1 MGNGRKILVVSH
13 DIIGPQMAGPGI
25 RYWALANVLAH
36 HFEVALAAPQGSE
49 LVREHAHVENL
60 VIYNSQDHQ
69 KIVSWL
75 AWADVVLIPGD
86 IITDFPQFLESD
98 TPVVMDGYDPHTA
111 ENLMWNAP
119 LPLEERARSYNARH
133 DLISQQCLAG
143 DFFICASERQRT
155 WWLGLL
161 EAHGRVNPYTFDED
175 PALCNLIDVV
185 PFALPSQPFSHADID
200 IPEIAP
206 EDKVLLWGGG
216 LWEWLDPLTVIRAMP
231 RILEDFPQAKLL
243 FPGTRH
249 PNPAVPAM
257 RKVEE
262 AKVLVAELRL
272 QDVVI
277 FGDWV
282 PREAWNA
289 YLARADV
296 GLSLHPDTYETHLAY
311 RSRLLDYIWAG
322 LPMVVTRGDET
333 SKLVSRFQLGRV
345 VDYEDVEGVA
355 VAISD
360 VLARPQT
367 AFSAGFAEARQTL
380 TWETAAQPLI
390 AFCRA
395 PRRAPD
401 KEALGDR
408 MGNHYYEKQ
417 HQALREDRARLTQQQ
432 AHLQTLV
439 SGYEQGKFIRLM
451 KWLHSLVGRG

>member
-1 MGNGRKILVVSH
+1 MGKTPVLVISH
-13 DIIGPQMAGPGI
+13 DIIGPNMAGSGI
-25 RYWALANVLAH
+25 RYQALARVLAKD
-36 HFEVALAAPQGSE
+36 FPVILAAPG
-49 LVREHAHVENL
+49 
-60 VIYNSQDHQ
+60 NSHLSIEGIRFWPYEGERWQ
-69 KIVSWL
+69 SL
-75 AWADVVLIPGD
+75 APAVNEATAVLLCGDVLD
-86 IITDFPQFLESD
+86 RFPQLMETD
-98 TPVVMDGYDPHTA
+98 VPIIMDGYDPHTVETLA
-111 ENLMWNAP
+111 LFAGESTQTQRLQ
-119 LPLEERARSYNARH
+119 ERARILS
-133 DLISQQCLAG
+133 LQCLVG

-175 PALCNLIDVV
+175 PALRNLIDVV
-185 PFALPSQPFSHADID
+185 PFALPSQPFSHAEID

-216 LWEWLDPLTVIRAMP
+216 VWEWLDPLTVIRAMP

-262 AKVLVAELRL
+262 AKALVTELRL

-322 LPMVVTRGDET
+322 LPMVVTHGDET
-333 SKLVSRFQLGRV
+333 SQLAPRFQLGRV
-345 VDYEDVEGVA
+345 VAYEDVVGVA
-355 VAISD
+355 AAVSD
-360 VLARPQT
+360 VLAEPKS

-401 KEALGDR
+401 KIALRDR
-408 MGNHYYEKQ
+408 LGNHYYEQKL
-417 HQALREDRARLTQQQ
+417 QALRTERAHLLQQQ
-432 AHLQTLV
+432 AHLQNLV

-451 KWLHSLVGRG
+451 KWLHSIVGRG

>member
-1 MGNGRKILVVSH
+1 MGKTHILVISH
-13 DIIGPQMAGPGI
+13 DIIGPNMAGSGI
-25 RYWALANVLAH
+25 RYQALARVLAKY
-36 HFEVALAAPQGSE
+36 FSVTLAAPG
-49 LVREHAHVENL
+49 
-60 VIYNSQDHQ
+60 NSHLFIEGIRFWPYEGGGWQSLEPVV
-69 KIVSWL
+69 KEAATVL
-75 AWADVVLIPGD
+75 LCGDVLNR
-86 IITDFPQFLESD
+86 FPQLIE
-98 TPVVMDGYDPHTA
+98 TGVPMIMDGYDPHTVETLSLFA
-111 ENLMWNAP
+111 GDP
-119 LPLEERARSYNARH
+119 TQVQRHQERERILS
-133 DLISQQCLAG
+133 LQCLSG

-175 PALCNLIDVV
+175 PALRNLIDVV
-185 PFALPSQPFSHADID
+185 PFALPSEPFPQTQID

-206 EDKVLLWGGG
+206 DDKVLLWGGG
-216 LWEWLDPLTVIRAMP
+216 MWEWLDPLTVIRALP
-231 RILEDFPQAKLL
+231 RILKDVPQAKLL

-262 AKVLVAELRL
+262 AKRLVADLQL

-322 LPMVVTRGDET
+322 LPMVITHGDET
-333 SKLVSRFQLGRV
+333 SKLAPRFQLGRV
-345 VDYEDVEGVA
+345 VAYEDVVGVA
-355 VAISD
+355 AAVSA
-360 VLARPQT
+360 VLAEPKS
-367 AFSAGFAEARQTL
+367 AFSTGFAEARQTL
-380 TWETAAQPLI
+380 TWEKAAQPLI

-401 KEALGDR
+401 KAALGDR
-408 MGNHYYEKQ
+408 LGNHYYGKQ
-417 HQALREDRARLTQQQ
+417 HQALREERARLRRQN
-432 AHLQTLV
+432 AHLQALV

-451 KWLHSLVGRG
+451 KWLHSLADRG

>member
-1 MGNGRKILVVSH
+1 MNTKVP
-13 DIIGPQMAGPGI
+13 II
-25 RYWALANVLAH
+25 
-36 HFEVALAAPQGSE
+36 
-49 LVREHAHVENL
+49 
-60 VIYNSQDHQ
+60 
-69 KIVSWL
+69 
-75 AWADVVLIPGD
+75 
-86 IITDFPQFLESD
+86 
-98 TPVVMDGYDPHTA
+98 MDGYDPHAVETLSLFA
-111 ENLMWNAP
+111 GYP
-119 LPLEERARSYNARH
+119 TQIQRHQERERILS
-133 DLISQQCLAG
+133 LQCLAG

-161 EAHGRVNPYTFDED
+161 EAHGRVNPYTFDAD
-175 PALCNLIDVV
+175 PALRNLIDVV
-185 PFALPSQPFSHADID
+185 PFALPSKSFPRTQIN
-200 IPEIAP
+200 IPEISTD
-206 EDKVLLWGGG
+206 DKVLLWGGG
-216 LWEWLDPLTVIRAMP
+216 IWEWLDPLTVIRAMP
-231 RILEDFPQAKLL
+231 RILEDSPQAKLL

-262 AKVLVAELRL
+262 AQALVAELQL
-272 QDVVI
+272 QDAVI

-345 VDYEDVEGVA
+345 VDYEDVAGVA
-355 VAISD
+355 AAVSD
-360 VLARPQT
+360 VLARPKT
-367 AFSAGFAEARQTL
+367 AFSAGFTDARQAL
-380 TWETAAQPLI
+380 TWEQAAQPLI

-401 KEALGDR
+401 KAALGDR
-408 MGNHYYEKQ
+408 LGNHYYEQKL
-417 HQALREDRARLTQQQ
+417 QALRAERARLTRQQ
-432 AHLQTLV
+432 AHLQALI

-451 KWLHSLVGRG
+451 KWMRSLMRRG